1 MVESVERMDEM
12 VKDYLLF
19 RGMTNTFKAFETDLK
34 NDKDRSFRAD
44 KIKEQILQYIQM
56 YDLIG
61 LRSLWKHLERR
72 IFCHLEHS
80 HYTNV
85 RRIEVSLL
93 RLYVINAVQ
102 SGRTEK
108 VSEFFDKMCYEIQ
121 TQAEWKEWFSLPF
134 MKNPEQNQ
142 TFETYFSKQ
151 WQDTLL
157 FSLQNFLSVIFQS
170 MPLPTLLNFD
180 AEQMHMKSLVEE
192 NRRLLD
198 QLAGYEK
205 PKTSDEVDSLIP
217 LPLSTTEIPDDFASV
232 AGGYQV
238 RDFGTK
244 PILSRGAIRRS
255 PLAQRKQPASHAEK
269 NAKNTPGN
277 NLSKSVGFVPNTKSS
292 DKRILNT
299 ILGPRKGGDASSSK
313 PKDTSGKKIDP
324 PSVMQT
330 NTTTAPAITSQ
341 PRQTVNK
348 NYEAQR
354 KELFQKSTVMPPK
367 ATKMPVARTVQDSS
381 IGLTDTTQ
389 WQLQPESEGST
400 APPVWVDNQ
409 TRKGSGPLQVMSPF
423 IVLSSDEYTEHH
435 SSITHCKFSPSA
447 TSVATMDIDGVV
459 KIWSFTPMPRT
470 IATVMFKAPLLSM
483 EWVPKQPRMLLLG
496 SSEGT
501 LKVYDTEQKKLMSD
515 VNVDPSCPKIVSLA
529 CNPGGDVFAT
539 SQTNQEKSG
548 VNQDRSK
555 SRLLLWD
562 IKVMKPKGDFIVSDI
577 DTCINSMA
585 FNHNGNMM
593 ISGAADGTLRLFD
606 VNSCNCILSW
616 KSHKGPVHAVNFSPD
631 ETSVFSMG
639 ADGKFCKWALVNPG
653 QQVDFSIHNGATGPF
668 VLSGYG
674 GYSQQQS
681 PRGRLFAFDSSGQYI
696 LTCAPYGG
704 IIYKLSKSG
713 DLDQMLTILG
723 HRTPVVSVDWSTS
736 VNTGMCLTGSMDG
749 KVQITTL
756 LSQ

>member
-157 FSLQNFLSVIFQS
+157 FSLQNFLSVIFQIIS
-170 MPLPTLLNFD
+170 SIDFLAEYEFVFNYIDPPLPTLLNFD

-400 APPVWVDNQ
+400 APQ
-409 TRKGSGPLQVMSPF
+409 SGVTIKLEKRSRTTP
-423 IVLSSDEYTEHH
+423 SSDEYTEHH

-515 VNVDPSCPKIVSLA
+515 VNVDPSCPKKVW
-529 CNPGGDVFAT
+529 G
-539 SQTNQEKSG
+539 Q
-548 VNQDRSK
+548 
-555 SRLLLWD
+555 SRQ
-562 IKVMKPKGDFIVSDI
+562 IKEPSTTLGYQGHETKGDFIVSDI